1 MKLRFNKKKLTQPQ
15 AQEYCS
21 KQYNGGILHD
31 FQSDM
36 VDGLEKG
43 KYWTGLVLHNE
54 GSIYEFSGGFL
65 NAAKVKGSKSDKELC
80 VMAEKKEG
88 EGTVTLHSSKCC
100 KKREYFI
107 CKIPEDETVAGNYC
121 YAFCTFYSS
130 VLL

>member
-31 FQSDM
+31 FQSNM
-36 VDGLEKG
+36 IDGLDNG
-43 KYWTGLVLHNE
+43 KYWTGLVFNKE
-54 GSIYEFSGGFL
+54 KKIYEFSGGS
-65 NAAKVKGSKSDKELC
+65 VKAGRVNGNKTDREPC
-80 VMAEKKEG
+80 VMAEKKENK
-88 EGTVTLHSSKCC
+88 GTVTLHSSKCC
-100 KKREYFI
+100 KERAYFI

-121 YAFCTFYSS
+121 YVFCAFYSS